1 MYTITT
7 NADWRVASANS
18 TIAFQVTGA
27 GSVHIALASETAP
40 ITTGFIYAPTQGDR
54 GDIASLFPS
63 TSGNTVWA
71 RSTFPSEVTIA

>member
-27 GSVHIALASETAP
+27 GSVYIALADDAEPVA
-40 ITTGFIYAPTQGDR
+40 TGFIYAPTQGDR
-54 GDIASLFPS
+54 GDTTTLFPS